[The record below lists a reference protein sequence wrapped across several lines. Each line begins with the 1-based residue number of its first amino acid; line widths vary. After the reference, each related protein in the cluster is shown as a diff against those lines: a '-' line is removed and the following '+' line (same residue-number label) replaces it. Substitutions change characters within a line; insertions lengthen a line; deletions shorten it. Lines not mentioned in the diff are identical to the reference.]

1 MRGLA
6 VNYSNE
12 VDANNNTPAIMS
24 NLVLGWQAAPRLR
37 LHTHVLFESRQ
48 TSYNIDLENYARS
61 QTRFIEYAFYVIV
74 PGMEEKA
81 AAIWED
87 AVDSASKITSH
98 NEMPARCILN
108 IGGEYTYGP
117 VTIGL
122 NIHNL
127 LGTDYYRSGMNTN
140 LVPQQ
145 GRWFLGTI
153 GVKI

>member
-1 MRGLA
+1 M
-6 VNYSNE
+6 
-12 VDANNNTPAIMS
+12 
-24 NLVLGWQAAPRLR
+24 
-37 LHTHVLFESRQ
+37 
-48 TSYNIDLENYARS
+48 TSYNIDLENYVRS
-61 QTRFIEYAFYVIV
+61 QTRYLEYGIYYIV
-74 PGMEEKA
+74 PGMEEK

-87 AVDSASKITSH
+87 AVDSASKIISH

-122 NIHNL
+122 DIHNL
-127 LGTDYYRSGMNTN
+127 LGTHYHRSGMNTN

-145 GRWFLGTI
+145 GRWLLATI